1 MSQFLRMMRRM
12 INWTTLLHQVIDLE
26 LDVDEAKELTIGPE
40 TRKQTI
46 FVALDVE
53 LAKLANSNGWF
64 KVLDQPKKDPQK
76 SLKHY
81 LQSLELLLLFSAK
94 QQWTHLIV
102 MDQKQWYLIQRTKPT
117 TKLADLNK
125 QYLAIKHFLNDAY
138 YNHRQESF
146 RHAWHLLIKW
156 GLVDLEFSG
165 EEVTTKY
172 KELIEQQRTYWVK
185 N

>member
-1 MSQFLRMMRRM
+1 M
-12 INWTTLLHQVIDLE
+12 INWTNLLHQVIELE
-26 LDVDEAKELTIGPE
+26 LDVDEAKELEIGPE

-46 FVALDVE
+46 FVTLDVE
-53 LAKLANSNGWF
+53 LAKLANSIGWF
-64 KVLDQPKKDPQK
+64 NVLERPTADASQ
-76 SLKHY
+76 SLDHY
-81 LQSLELLLLFSAK
+81 LKSLELFLLFSAK

-102 MDQKQWYLIQRTKPT
+102 MDQTQWDLINRSKPT

-156 GLVDLEFSG
+156 GMVDLGFNGKKITNSYE
-165 EEVTTKY
+165 
-172 KELIEQQRTYWVK
+172 ELIKRQRTRWIK

>member
-1 MSQFLRMMRRM
+1 MSQFLRMMSKM

-40 TRKQTI
+40 ARKQTI

-64 KVLDQPKKDPQK
+64 NVLDQPTEDAPKAFE
-76 SLKHY
+76 HY
-81 LQSLELLLLFSAK
+81 LKSLELLLLFSAK

-102 MDQKQWYLIQRTKPT
+102 MDQKQWDLIKRTKQT

-156 GLVDLEFSG
+156 GMVDLGFSS
-165 EEVTTKY
+165 EEITTKY
-172 KELIEQQRTYWVK
+172 KELIEQQRAHWVK
-185 N
+185 D

>member
-1 MSQFLRMMRRM
+1 MSQFLRMMRKM

-26 LDVDEAKELTIGPE
+26 LDVDEARELTIGTE

-64 KVLDQPKKDPQK
+64 KVLDQSKEDPQE
-76 SLKHY
+76 SLEHY

-94 QQWTHLIV
+94 QQWTHLVV
-102 MDQKQWYLIQRTKPT
+102 MDQKQWDLIQRTKPT

-156 GLVDLEFSG
+156 GLVDLRFSG
-165 EEVTTKY
+165 EEITTKY
-172 KELIEQQRTYWVK
+172 KELIEQQRTHWIK